1 MKLFF
6 AIFIL
11 FLLNNCSF
19 DNKTGIWND
28 EGVKRAEKVPN
39 KTLKKFKSINTSN
52 NNLLKEILPDKNLK
66 FILNPPIK
74 NLEWT
79 DVYYDKSNNFD
90 HFSYSD
96 QKTLVTKS
104 RKISRYELSPKILF
118 EENTLFLTDIKGN
131 LIIYSIDKN
140 SILRFN
146 FYKKKYKKIKKKLN
160 FIIENNIIYISDNL
174 GYVYAFDYYKNSL
187 QWAKYYKIPFRSNLK
202 IYQNKLITSD
212 QNNNLYFIDKFNGD
226 IIKLLPTEETL
237 VKKSFRNNIS
247 INNKSFLFLN
257 TYGSLYSIDNKTLK
271 MNWFLNLNRSINL
284 GLSNL
289 FSGNEIVNHKDKIYI
304 SSNDST
310 YIIDSFN
317 GKIISKKNFSSYI
330 KPILYNNIYISVTKN
345 NFLVTMDSTNGE
357 LIYYINLNEKILNIF
372 KEPDIKARNVFIAN
386 NKLHIFLNNS
396 YVLNFDING
405 NFLDKIKLPAKILS
419 DPIFV
424 NNAMLFVDKKRKLI
438 VVN

>member
-28 EGVKRAEKVPN
+28 EGVKRAEKAHN
-39 KTLKKFKSINTSN
+39 KTPKKFKSINTSN

-66 FILNPPIK
+66 FRLNPPIK

-247 INNKSFLFLN
+247 INSESFLFLN

-304 SSNDST
+304 SSNEST
-310 YIIDSFN
+310 YIIDSSN

-405 NFLDKIKLPAKILS
+405 NFLDKIKLPAKIVS

>member
-118 EENTLFLTDIKGN
+118 QENTLFLTDIKGN

-140 SILRFN
+140 SILKFN

-304 SSNDST
+304 SSNEST
-310 YIIDSFN
+310 YIIDSSN

>member
-247 INNKSFLFLN
+247 INSKSFLFLN

-304 SSNDST
+304 SSNEST
-310 YIIDSFN
+310 YIIDSSN

-405 NFLDKIKLPAKILS
+405 NFLDKIKLPAKIVS

>member
-28 EGVKRAEKVPN
+28 EGTKLAEKVLN
-39 KTLKKFKSINTSN
+39 KTSKKFKSINISN

-66 FILNPPIK
+66 FRLNPPIK

-146 FYKKKYKKIKKKLN
+146 FYKKKFKKIKKKLN

-226 IIKLLPTEETL
+226 MIKLLPTEETL

-247 INNKSFLFLN
+247 INSESFLFLN

-271 MNWFLNLNRSINL
+271 MNWFLNLNRSMNL
-284 GLSNL
+284 GLNNL

-405 NFLDKIKLPAKILS
+405 NFLDKIKLPAKIVS

>member
-1 MKLFF
+1 ME
-6 AIFIL
+6 
-11 FLLNNCSF
+11 
-19 DNKTGIWND
+19 WWRH
-28 EGVKRAEKVPN
+28 KRAEKAPN
-39 KTLKKFKSINTSN
+39 KTPKKFKSINTSN

-66 FILNPPIK
+66 FKLNPPIK

-140 SILRFN
+140 SILKFN

-174 GYVYAFDYYKNSL
+174 GYVYAFDYNKNSL

-212 QNNNLYFIDKFNGD
+212 QNNNLYFIDKLNGD

-247 INNKSFLFLN
+247 INSESFYF
-257 TYGSLYSIDNKTLK
+257 
-271 MNWFLNLNRSINL
+271 
-284 GLSNL
+284 
-289 FSGNEIVNHKDKIYI
+289 
-304 SSNDST
+304 
-310 YIIDSFN
+310 
-317 GKIISKKNFSSYI
+317 
-330 KPILYNNIYISVTKN
+330 
-345 NFLVTMDSTNGE
+345 
-357 LIYYINLNEKILNIF
+357 
-372 KEPDIKARNVFIAN
+372 
-386 NKLHIFLNNS
+386 
-396 YVLNFDING
+396 
-405 NFLDKIKLPAKILS
+405 
-419 DPIFV
+419 
-424 NNAMLFVDKKRKLI
+424 
-438 VVN
+438 